1 MVTISPESNTFM
13 IFPEWQ
19 IPIGVSIACSIRIG
33 QFLGS
38 GMADEAKTS
47 SRVAF
52 VIVCKFFLDILLF
65 RIARFVAFGSE
76 ICTILEKK
84 IANVAWVSGASLART
99 NYITSSIG

>member
-52 VIVCKFFLDILLF
+52 VIVCKFFSTF
-65 RIARFVAFGSE
+65 CSFVSRVRCIWLRDSHDSG
-76 ICTILEKK
+76 EKIDK
-84 IANVAWVSGASLART
+84 VAWVSGASLART
-99 NYITSSIG
+99 NHITSSIG